1 MYDLFSFDIETAG
14 EYSDFISFSMNDQ
27 RGSGLFEGRYERY
40 NWKSTYETV
49 NDAYLDNAGIIS
61 TYGKIICISFGYIS
75 ENGKIQTK
83 SYYNDSEYNILLNFN
98 NMLKKIEK
106 KNFKLT
112 GYRILYFDIPWLLH
126 KMHKYGITP
135 ADIILL
141 YDKKPW
147 ETRIKDLYDDWKGK
161 FAWSYNLDEVTYEL
175 GIKSPKDKMSG
186 KEVHKYYWDG
196 KIEEI
201 KKYCEKDAISVLNC
215 YEKIFV

>member
-1 MYDLFSFDIETAG
+1 
-14 EYSDFISFSMNDQ
+14 
-27 RGSGLFEGRYERY
+27 
-40 NWKSTYETV
+40 
-49 NDAYLDNAGIIS
+49 
-61 TYGKIICISFGYIS
+61 
-75 ENGKIQTK
+75 
-83 SYYNDSEYNILLNFN
+83 
-98 NMLKKIEK
+98 
-106 KNFKLT
+106 
-112 GYRILYFDIPWLLH
+112 
-126 KMHKYGITP
+126 MHKYGITP

-201 KKYCEKDAISVLNC
+201 KKYCEKDVISVLNC